1 MTHEYSNNYIAQ
13 IIAICDD
20 IVMKLNLSKIQND
33 LVISPENNFMSEG
46 NPVITTLFQ
55 VY

>member
-33 LVISPENNFMSEG
+33 LVISPDNNFMDERY
-46 NPVITTLFQ
+46 PDVTTLFQ
-55 VY
+55 VH